1 MSTDHRIRLRRPWQC
16 QPTAVGLRWLRRFNW
31 PTRLEPGAQVWLVC
45 ERFAAGP
52 LRATLNGRPLGT
64 LAAGAPGRLEI
75 TAALAS
81 RNELWLEIASSPGA
95 DANCVDQP
103 PGEVCLEIG
112 RVVQ

>member
-16 QPTAVGLRWLRRFNW
+16 QPTAGGLRWLRRFNW
-31 PTRLEPGAQVWLVC
+31 PARLGPGEQVWLVC

-52 LRATLNGRPLGT
+52 VCATLNGRPLGT
-64 LAAGAPGRLEI
+64 LAAGAVGRLEI
-75 TAALAS
+75 TAALAL

-95 DANCVDQP
+95 DACSVDQP
-103 PGEVCLEIG
+103 PGEVCLEIA